1 VGLLLLK
8 VCVVADSCTAVTT
21 GVVLGGAFSAEGVC
35 GGGQLYCSAY
45 GDCVRWGF

>member
-1 VGLLLLK
+1 MLK
-8 VCVVADSCTAVTT
+8 LCVVADTCAVVTM
-21 GVVLGGAFSAEGVC
+21 VFVLGGAFSAEGVC